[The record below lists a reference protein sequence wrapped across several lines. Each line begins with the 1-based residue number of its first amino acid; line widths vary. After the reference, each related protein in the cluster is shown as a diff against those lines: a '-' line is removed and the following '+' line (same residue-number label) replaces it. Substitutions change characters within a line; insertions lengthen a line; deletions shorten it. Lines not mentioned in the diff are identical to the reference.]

1 MARLVIFDE
10 SVRGVDL
17 PSHPVILGRSQKAD
31 IPIHDKILSRK
42 HCTIVPSPSGLRLI
56 DLKSSNGTYLN
67 GKRVER
73 SSLKFDDVIEIG
85 NTVIVILDNDIW
97 SQGGGVAG
105 LRNPLKAQKIVQ
117 ALKNRNPPRKDGR
130 SSRAAPLSRPQD
142 AGPEASR
149 EPMAAGAGGA
159 EAAGAPRRAGA
170 KDARRLALR
179 DRKKLRA
186 FEAVFAKWAKEALL
200 SRPAAQ
206 ELLEGYVFH
215 HIVSLA
221 ARHSSE
227 LREALA
233 ATLERVLGPEAFSG
247 DAAKLRETI
256 RRAVLEVLERHREA
270 MREAME
276 ERRGS
281 ELDEG
286 PRP

>member
-1 MARLVIFDE
+1 M
-10 SVRGVDL
+10 
-17 PSHPVILGRSQKAD
+17 PPHPVILGRSQKAD

-85 NTVIVILDNDIW
+85 NTVIVLLDNDTW

-105 LRNPLKAQKIVQ
+105 LKNPLKAQKLVQ
-117 ALKNRNPPRKDGR
+117 ALKNRIPPRRYGK
-130 SSRAAPLSRPQD
+130 SSRVAPLAGPLD
-142 AGPEASR
+142 AGPETTR
-149 EPMAAGAGGA
+149 EPAAAGAGGA
-159 EAAGAPRRAGA
+159 GAAGPPRRAGA

-270 MREAME
+270 MLEETE
-276 ERRGS
+276 ERRGP
-281 ELDEG
+281 EVDEG